1 MMKKILSKSAITKTQ
16 ATILIGIIVIIAIVG
31 IAYYATLPPPGPPPP
46 APKPVI
52 KVGLLWP
59 VTGALALIG
68 RDQVNA
74 FDLVIDEVNA
84 AGGIK
89 SLGGARIELVLGDTK
104 GDPKTGAAEAE
115 RLITE
120 TKVHVL
126 VGAYQSAVTATCSE
140 VAERYG
146 IPFLNPDSTSPGLTA
161 RGFKWFFRTT
171 PHDAILVKNMVDM
184 VADIEKKEGVSL
196 KKIAIVYENT
206 LWGIDSAKVIKE
218 YAPTL
223 GYQIVLDLP
232 YPAGATDLSSEVLK
246 LKATEHDVL
255 MQASYLSDAI
265 LFTKTFKELGYW
277 PKLWIANDAGH
288 IHPDYVKTLGKAA
301 DYVFSREVFCADL
314 GAVKPAIKE
323 ANNKFKARYGYDMD
337 GTMARAY
344 TAALLLVDVLERAG
358 STKPEDIQK
367 AFKATDWPEEKVP
380 MPWKGIKFDDT
391 GQNIKGVG
399 IIVQI
404 LDGKARTVWPFTI
417 ATTPYKWPVKAP
429 WS

>member
-1 MMKKILSKSAITKTQ
+1 MRKKLKFFSRSAITKMQ
-16 ATILIGIIVIIAIVG
+16 AVIVAVII
-31 IAYYATLPPPGPPPP
+31 IAVIIGVAAYSYYIMQPTPTEVPT
-46 APKPVI
+46 I

-59 VTGALALIG
+59 ITGSLALIG

-84 AGGIK
+84 KGGIK
-89 SLGGARIELVLGDTK
+89 SLGGAKIDLVIGDTK
-104 GDPKTGAAEAE
+104 GDPQIGAAEAE

-120 TKVHVL
+120 AKVHIL

-140 VAERYG
+140 VAQRYG

-161 RGFKWFFRTT
+161 RNFTWFFRTT
-171 PHDAILVKNMVDM
+171 PHDAVLVKNMVDF
-184 VADIEKKEGVSL
+184 VADIEKKENVSL
-196 KKIAIVYENT
+196 KRIAILYENT
-206 LWGIDSAKVIKE
+206 LWGIDTAKVIKE

-223 GYQIVLDLP
+223 GYQIVKELA
-232 YPAGATDLSSEVLK
+232 YSAGATDVSSEVLA
-246 LKATEHDVL
+246 LKGVEHDVL

-277 PKLWIANDAGH
+277 PRLWVVNDAGH
-288 IHPDYVKTLGKAA
+288 IHPDYVKTLGKDAN
-301 DYVFSREVFCADL
+301 YVFSREVFCADL
-314 GAVKPAIKE
+314 GAVKTAIKE
-323 ANNKFKARYGYDMD
+323 ANDKFHARYGYDMD

-344 TAALLLVDVLERAG
+344 TAAVLLVDVLERAG
-358 STKPEDIQK
+358 SLKPEDIRN
-367 AFKATDWPEEKVP
+367 ALKATNWPKDKVP
-380 MPWKGIKFDDT
+380 MPWNGIQFDET

-404 LDGKARTVWPFTI
+404 LNGTKHTVWPFDI
-417 ATTPYKWPVKAP
+417 ATTQYEWPVSAP

>member
-1 MMKKILSKSAITKTQ
+1 MLRKSISSKSGITKIQ
-16 ATILIGIIVIIAIVG
+16 AAIIVAVVIIAAVAG
-31 IAYYATLPPPGPPPP
+31 VVYYYLTLQKA
-46 APKPVI
+46 APPVI
-52 KVGLLWP
+52 RVGLLWP
-59 VTGALALIG
+59 VTGSLALIG

-74 FDLVIDEVNA
+74 FRLVIEEVNT

-89 SLGGARIELVLGDTK
+89 SLGGAKIELVIGDTK

-120 TKVHVL
+120 AKVHVL

-171 PHDAILVKNMVDM
+171 PHDAILVKNMIDLI
-184 VADIEKKEGVSL
+184 ADIEKREGVSL
-196 KKIAIVYENT
+196 KRIAILYENT
-206 LWGIDSAKVIKE
+206 LWGIDTANVVKE
-218 YAPTL
+218 YAPKL
-223 GYQIVLDLP
+223 GYQIVLDIA
-232 YPAGATDLSSEVLK
+232 YPAGATDVSSEVLK
-246 LKATEHDVL
+246 LKATPHDVL
-255 MQASYLSDAI
+255 IQASYLSDAI

-288 IHPDYVKTLGKAA
+288 IHPDYVRTLGKDA

-314 GAVKPAIKE
+314 GAKKPAIKV
-323 ANNKFKARYGYDMD
+323 ANDKFRARYGYDMD

-358 STKPEDIQK
+358 SLEPEAIRK
-367 AFKATDWPEEKVP
+367 AFLATDWPEEKVP
-380 MPWKGIKFDDT
+380 MPWKGIKFDET

-404 LDGKARTVWPFTI
+404 INGTARTVWPFDI
-417 ATTPYKWPVKAP
+417 ATTKYIWPVSAP
-429 WS
+429 WTKP

>member
-1 MMKKILSKSAITKTQ
+1 MSKNIKGITTLQ
-16 ATILIGIIVIIAIVG
+16 ALIIIMVIAIAAIGG
-31 IAYYATLPPPGPPPP
+31 IYYYYTFL
-46 APKPVI
+46 APKPVLEEV

-59 VTGALALIG
+59 MTGALALIG

-74 FDLVIDEVNA
+74 FSLVIEEVNA
-84 AGGIK
+84 KGGIR
-89 SLGGARIELVLGDTK
+89 SLGGARIRLFVGDTK
-104 GDPKTGAAEAE
+104 GDPKVGAAEAE

-120 TKVHVL
+120 LKVHIL

-146 IPFLNPDSTSPGLTA
+146 IPFINPDSTSPGLTE
-161 RGFKWFFRTT
+161 RGFKWFFRVT
-171 PHDAILVKNMVDM
+171 PHDGILVKNMVDF
-184 VADIEKKEGVSL
+184 VKDLQTRTGESFKR
-196 KKIAIVYENT
+196 IAILYENT
-206 LWGIDSAKVIKE
+206 LWGIDTAKVIRE

-223 GYQIVLDLP
+223 GFEIVLELP
-232 YPAGATDLSSEVLK
+232 YSAGATDVSSEVLK
-246 LKATEHDVL
+246 LKATPHDVL

-277 PKLWIANDAGH
+277 PKLWVANDAGH
-288 IHPDYVKTLGKAA
+288 IHPDYVKTLGKDA

-323 ANNKFKARYGYDMD
+323 ANDKFRMRYGYDMD

-344 TAALLLVDVLERAG
+344 TAALLLVDVLERAA
-358 STKPEDIQK
+358 SLKPEAIQK
-367 AFKATDWPEEKVP
+367 ALKETNIPEEKTP
-380 MPWKGIKFDDT
+380 MPWKGIQFDEK
-391 GQNIKGVG
+391 GQNIKGAG

-404 LDGKARTVWPFTI
+404 IDGKSRTVWPFTI

-429 WS
+429 WEG